1 MPTITYE
8 DYIASLSTADQ
19 LTALDVVPVKQG
31 TAIKTTSLLNDID
44 SHIAVTYVM
53 PKALFEDATAADIL
67 LDIVGKEDVFVW
79 KTDATLH
86 KIYISDSS
94 GATVELGDE
103 VILYKQ
109 GEGVHLVF
117 DADTNNWYTAES
129 PYGTVILVNASS
141 ASQTVIIPELRN
153 LTVIKTDDS
162 SNHVILQ
169 APAGFAFAEPAPIL
183 YNRYESIQLQTND
196 TTIYTVAAG
205 DVIPF
210 YSVTVLPVSTTTA
223 EVVYLDALMAPSDIE
238 LNPVNTEYT
247 ILRIDSGSEF
257 TCTITVPVG
266 YTINGCD
273 DYVLYIG
280 GETVRLLLSGTN
292 YLSM

>member
-31 TAIKTTSLLNDID
+31 AVIKTTSLLNDID

-67 LDIVGKEDVFVW
+67 LDIVGKKDVFVW

-109 GEGVHLVF
+109 GDGVHLVF
-117 DADTNNWYTAES
+117 NANTNNWYS
-129 PYGTVILVNASS
+129 VLPASS
-141 ASQTVIIPELRN
+141 VINKITYLESRLSQIVTLDSLTSPVDFELDP
-153 LTVIKTDDS
+153 TYI
-162 SNHVILQ
+162 
-169 APAGFAFAEPAPIL
+169 
-183 YNRYESIQLQTND
+183 
-196 TTIYTVAAG
+196 
-205 DVIPF
+205 
-210 YSVTVLPVSTTTA
+210 
-223 EVVYLDALMAPSDIE
+223 
-238 LNPVNTEYT
+238 EYT
-247 ILRIDSGSEF
+247 ILRIDEGSEF
-257 TCTITVPVG
+257 LCTINAPLG
-266 YTINGCD
+266 YTIAGD
-273 DYVLYIG
+273 SKYELSLG
-280 GETVRLLLSGTN
+280 GETVHLLLSGTN
-292 YLSM
+292 YFTI